1 MKINLI
7 RHGMTAG
14 NLKKRYIGRTD
25 ESLCDLG
32 IEQIKSRNYPLC
44 QIVAVSPM
52 KRCIETAKLI
62 YPDITPIFR
71 NDLRECDFGD
81 FEGMNYKELSNNVDF
96 QRWVD
101 SGDILGFPNGE
112 SIDCFKQRC
121 IANFLDLIKKV
132 DDDISIITH
141 GGTISAI
148 LENLAMEKRNFYE
161 WSVANGE
168 GYIVDFD
175 GSNLIITGEI

>member
-14 NLKKRYIGRTD
+14 NLKKRYIGITD
-25 ESLCDLG
+25 EPLCNIG

-44 QIVAVSPM
+44 RIVAVSPM

-71 NDLRECDFGD
+71 SDLRECDFGD
-81 FEGMNYKELSNNVDF
+81 FEGKNYKELAGNIDY
-96 QRWVD
+96 QRWID
-101 SGDILGFPNGE
+101 SGGTLDFPNGE
-112 SIDCFKQRC
+112 SINSFKRRC
-121 IANFLDLIKKV
+121 IADFLDLIKKF
-132 DDDISIITH
+132 DEDISIITH

-148 LENLAMEKRNFYE
+148 LENLAVEKRNFYE
-161 WSVANGE
+161 WNVANGE
-168 GYIVDFD
+168 GYIVEFD
-175 GSNLIITGEI
+175 GSNLIIIGEI

>member
-25 ESLCDLG
+25 EPLCDLG
-32 IEQIKSRNYPLC
+32 IKQIKAGNYPPC
-44 QIVAVSPM
+44 KIAAVSPM
-52 KRCIETAKLI
+52 KRCIETLNLI
-62 YPDITPIFR
+62 YPDVTPILR

-81 FEGMNYKELSNNVDF
+81 FEGKNYKELAENADY
-96 QRWVD
+96 QRWID
-101 SGDILGFPNGE
+101 SGGVLDFPNGE
-112 SIDCFKQRC
+112 SIIGFKQRC
-121 IANFLDLIKKV
+121 IADFLDLVRSV
-132 DDDISIITH
+132 DEDISIITH

-168 GYIVDFD
+168 GYIVNFN

>member
-25 ESLCDLG
+25 EPLCDLG
-32 IEQIKSRNYPLC
+32 IEQIKAGNYPPC
-44 QIVAVSPM
+44 KIAAVSPM
-52 KRCIETAKLI
+52 KRCIETLNLI
-62 YPDITPIFR
+62 YPDVTPILR

-81 FEGMNYKELSNNVDF
+81 FEGKNYKELAENADY
-96 QRWVD
+96 QRWID
-101 SGDILGFPNGE
+101 SGGVLNFPNGE
-112 SIDCFKQRC
+112 SIIGFKQRC
-121 IANFLDLIKKV
+121 IADFLDLVRSV
-132 DDDISIITH
+132 DEDISIITH

-168 GYIVDFD
+168 GYIVDFN
-175 GSNLIITGEI
+175 GSNLIIAGEI